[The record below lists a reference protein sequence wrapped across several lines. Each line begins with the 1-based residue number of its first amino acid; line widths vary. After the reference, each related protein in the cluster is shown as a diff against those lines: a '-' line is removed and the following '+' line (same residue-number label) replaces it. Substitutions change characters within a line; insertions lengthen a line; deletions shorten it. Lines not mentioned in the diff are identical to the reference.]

1 MNNSGKIYRKVVITA
16 AIVLVIT
23 ILVFSSRQPT
33 EPKDENSQYT
43 IGVFSHTER
52 MNISYIQ
59 TGELARRDIN
69 DFCIVNELPIFF
81 NFTYDCAE
89 DQPPEALEI
98 TERFHEQGINII
110 VGYGFS
116 SMLDNVDY
124 YGKNM
129 GVVMVSP
136 SGTNIHRGIY
146 PNIFT
151 IGPTEPTQMRALS
164 CLITDCNVSRIIVF
178 KPSQYS
184 RYSIFEDTLN
194 ASLVDCVIVEAVPY
208 ALSSDYTVPTKYIQ
222 SLEEAVQDSMD
233 LGETGVLFTGGAE
246 LEGVLTSA
254 LNSSVLCSIK
264 WFATDLA
271 YAKPSFVKDKAVS
284 DTEVFLLREAP
295 LDNIE
300 YSRLVQRYEDVCGD
314 TESRFQPYL
323 YDALWISALTLINT
337 GTTCNET
344 IVNEFPAVAEVYE
357 GVTGNC
363 ALDSNNERYSSTYQI
378 LCYTISDNH
387 ITLWRC
393 GVVNRGKSIK
403 WLETPIQLE

>member
-1 MNNSGKIYRKVVITA
+1 
-16 AIVLVIT
+16 
-23 ILVFSSRQPT
+23 
-33 EPKDENSQYT
+33 
-43 IGVFSHTER
+43 
-52 MNISYIQ
+52 
-59 TGELARRDIN
+59 
-69 DFCIVNELPIFF
+69 
-81 NFTYDCAE
+81 
-89 DQPPEALEI
+89 
-98 TERFHEQGINII
+98 
-110 VGYGFS
+110 
-116 SMLDNVDY
+116 MLDTVDY

-151 IGPTEPTQMRALS
+151 IGPTEPTQMRGLS
-164 CLITDCNVSRIIVF
+164 CLITDCYVSRIIVF

-194 ASLVDCVIVEAVPY
+194 ASLVDCTIVETVPY
-208 ALSSDYTVPTKYIQ
+208 ALSSDYTVASKYIQ
-222 SLEEAVQDSMD
+222 SLEEAVLDSMEW
-233 LGETGVLFTGGAE
+233 GETGIFFTGGAE
-246 LEGVLTSA
+246 LEDVITSVV
-254 LNSSVLCSIK
+254 NSSILSSVK

-284 DTEVFLLREAP
+284 DTEVFLLREAK
-295 LDNIE
+295 LDNKE
-300 YSRLVQRYEDVCGD
+300 YNNLSQRFEEEYGD
-314 TESRFQPYL
+314 GESMFQPYL
-323 YDALWISALTLINT
+323 YDSLWITALTLINT
-337 GTTCNET
+337 GTTYNET

-378 LCYTISDNH
+378 RCYTISDNH

-393 GVVNRGKSIK
+393 GVVNRDKSIK